1 MGVLFLF
8 IVSCMYKFYPTWI
21 NVRSEVRGQDLLIDS
36 VPGAKCQNG
45 F

>member
-8 IVSCMYKFYPTWI
+8 IVSCMYKFLPHMDQC
-21 NVRSEVRGQDLLIDS
+21 EVRGQDLLIDS